1 MTKVHAIILA
11 AGKGERLSPLTDTTN
26 KVLIEVGPCS
36 VIERMLRILEEAG
49 VAGVTVVTG
58 HCAALVEAHV
68 RDRSGNLPV
77 RFAYNPDY
85 ASSNNIVSLAVGLQA
100 LPTGTP
106 LLLVEG
112 DLIMSPALIR
122 RMLEANSDAA
132 LVEGF
137 RAGLDGT
144 LVAIEHGMV
153 TRMIMGDELHALDDR
168 FQYSKT
174 VNVTLLSARTVD
186 DHIRPALS
194 SWIEGGSVDEYYE
207 AVFAEL
213 VASGDIELGAV
224 DVGTE
229 TWVEIDDAQDL
240 DRARFIYDP
249 SGRRQ
254 TLDRSFGGYWNYP
267 VLDYAYP
274 QNCHFPTPA
283 VHQELAA
290 LMPSIIG
297 RYGSSQAVLDQ
308 KLARFSRC
316 PADQVVMLNGLSQ
329 VYPWLSQIY
338 GDSNVLIPQPCFGE
352 YSRIWPNSSTY
363 KDDGEFDWD
372 GFCKKAESVDL
383 VVIVNPNNPTGTFTP
398 SSHIVNFANEN
409 PEKTI
414 VVDESFMDFSGEPS
428 LADVCA
434 GILPANILL
443 LKSLGKALGA
453 SGLRLG
459 YVRSSRPEVIEGIRK
474 MLPIWNCNSL
484 AEAFLEILPKQRR
497 AIAMSLSQTRDDR
510 TAMQAALAQL
520 PIVAAIKSSAA
531 NFLLVRLNLAL
542 QDLDGFLDRLVER
555 HGIYAKNVSERM
567 HPSAAW
573 LRLSVR
579 TPADNERLYAA
590 LNAES
595 DRPVASSASI
605 HR

>member
-1 MTKVHAIILA
+1 MTEVHAIVLA
-11 AGKGERLSPLTDTTN
+11 AGKGERLSPLTDISN
-26 KVLIEVGPCS
+26 KVLIEVGGCS
-36 VIERMLRILEEAG
+36 VIERMLCTLEEAG
-49 VAGVTVVTG
+49 VTGVTVVTG

-68 RDRSGNLPV
+68 RARSGNLPV
-77 RFAYNPDY
+77 SFAYNPDY
-85 ASSNNIVSLAVGLQA
+85 ASSNNIVSLAAGLKA

-122 RMLEANSDAA
+122 RMLEAKSDAA
-132 LVEGF
+132 LVERF

-144 LVAIEHGMV
+144 LVAVERGMV
-153 TRMIMGDELHALDDR
+153 TRMIMGDELHALNDR

-186 DHIRPALS
+186 DHVRPALS
-194 SWIEGGSVDEYYE
+194 SWIEGGFVDEYYE

-213 VASGDIELGAV
+213 VASGDMELGAV
-224 DVGTE
+224 DVGAE
-229 TWVEIDDAQDL
+229 TWVEIDDVQDL

-283 VHQELAA
+283 VQQELAA

-308 KLARFSRC
+308 KLARFLRC
-316 PADQVVMLNGLSQ
+316 PTDQVVMLNGLSQ
-329 VYPWLSQIY
+329 IYPWMSQIH
-338 GDSNVLIPQPCFGE
+338 GNRKALLPSPSFGE
-352 YSRIWPNSSTY
+352 YSRIWPNASTY
-363 KDDGEFDWD
+363 EDQGEFGWD
-372 GFCKKAESVDL
+372 IISGKNENIDL

-398 SSHIVNFANEN
+398 SSHIVKFANEN
-409 PEKTI
+409 PEKII

-428 LADVCA
+428 LEDVCA

-443 LKSLGKALGA
+443 LKSLGKALGV

-459 YVRSSRPEVIEGIRK
+459 YVRSSRPDVIEDIRK

-497 AIAMSLSQTRDDR
+497 AIAMSLSQTRQDR
-510 TAMQAALAQL
+510 TAMQATLAEL
-520 PIVAAIKSSAA
+520 PIVAEIKSSAA

-542 QDLDGFLDRLVER
+542 PDLDGFLDRLVER

-567 HPSAAW
+567 HPSAVW

-579 TPADNERLYAA
+579 TQADNERLYAA
-590 LNAES
+590 LTDES
-595 DRPVASSASI
+595 DRPAASAASI

>member
-1 MTKVHAIILA
+1 VTEVHAIVLA
-11 AGKGERLSPLTDTTN
+11 AGKGERLSPLTDISN
-26 KVLIEVGPCS
+26 KVLLEVGGCS
-36 VIERMLRILEEAG
+36 VIERVLCTLEEAG

-68 RDRSGNLPV
+68 RGRSGNLPV
-77 RFAYNPDY
+77 SFAYNPDY
-85 ASSNNIVSLAVGLQA
+85 ASSNNIVSLAVGLGA
-100 LPTGTP
+100 LPTGMP

-122 RMLEANSDAA
+122 RMLEAGSDAA
-132 LVEGF
+132 LVERF

-144 LVAIEHGMV
+144 LVAVEHGMV
-153 TRMIMGDELHALDDR
+153 TRMIMGDELHALNDR
-168 FQYSKT
+168 FHYSKT

-186 DHIRPALS
+186 DHVRPALS

-213 VASGDIELGAV
+213 VASGAIELGAI

-283 VHQELAA
+283 VYQELAA

-297 RYGSSQAVLDQ
+297 RYGSSQAVLDH
-308 KLARFSRC
+308 KLSRFLRC
-316 PADQVVMLNGLSQ
+316 STDQVVMLNGLSQ
-329 VYPWLSQIY
+329 IYPWLSQIY
-338 GDSNVLIPQPCFGE
+338 GDINALVPRPCFGE
-352 YSRIWPNSSTY
+352 YSRIWPGASTY
-363 KDDGEFDWD
+363 EDSGEFCW
-372 GFCKKAESVDL
+372 ESIYNKTEQCDII
-383 VVIVNPNNPTGTFTP
+383 VIVNPNNPTGTFTA
-398 SSHIVNFANEN
+398 SDHIVKFASEN
-409 PEKTI
+409 PDKII

-428 LADVCA
+428 LEDVCA
-434 GILPANILL
+434 GRLPANILL
-443 LKSLGKALGA
+443 LKSLGKALGV

-459 YVRSSRPEVIEGIRK
+459 YVRSSRPDVIEGIRK

-510 TAMQAALAQL
+510 SAMQSALAQL
-520 PIVAAIKSSAA
+520 PIVAEIKSSAA

-555 HGIYAKNVSERM
+555 HGIYAKNVSERV
-567 HPSAAW
+567 HPAAAW

-579 TPADNERLYAA
+579 TLADNERLYAA
-590 LNAES
+590 LDDES
-595 DRPVASSASI
+595 DRPAASSASI